1 MDKDMVSILGYVKTS
16 EYRKK
21 TLLELTKGYKIP
33 SEIAKATNIRVTH
46 ISRSLKH
53 LKDKKLV
60 ECLNEQDKR
69 GRVYQLTDKGMKIV
83 ENL

>member
-1 MDKDMVSILGYVKTS
+1 MDRNMVSILGYVKTS

-21 TLLELTKGYKIP
+21 TLLELTKGYRIP
-33 SEIAKATNIRVTH
+33 SEIAKTTDIRVTH

-53 LKDKKLV
+53 LKEKGLV

-69 GRVYQLTDKGMKIV
+69 GRVYKLTEKGKIIV

>member
-1 MDKDMVSILGYVKTS
+1 MVSILGYVKTS

-33 SEIAKATNIRVTH
+33 SEIGKATDIRVTH

-53 LKDKKLV
+53 LKEKGLV

-69 GRVYQLTDKGMKIV
+69 GRVYKLTDKGEKIV
-83 ENL
+83 EHL